1 MVMTARPRWRRQ
13 PAERPRQIL
22 DAALAEFA
30 DRGFAAAR
38 LDDIAK
44 RAGVAKGT
52 IYLYFPDKDALFRGV
67 VHELL
72 ITRIER
78 GEREAGRGDESA
90 ADTLRQILREYW
102 EFIRSPTFAPL
113 FRLVHAE
120 LPHYPDL
127 ARFYADE
134 VVARG
139 QRLIA
144 GVIKTGVERGEFRD
158 VDARVAARMV
168 VAPFVM
174 HGVWC
179 GHRELCAW
187 MAGKSDAQLFRELTD
202 FLFSALAPQPL
213 QTASRARTRSSGRG
227 ARARPSPSTSQTTR
241 TP

>member
-1 MVMTARPRWRRQ
+1 MPPRPRWRRQ

-38 LDDIAK
+38 LDDIAR

-78 GEREAGRGDESA
+78 GERDAGRVDESA
-90 ADTLRQILREYW
+90 VETLRRILRAYW
-102 EFIRSPTFAPL
+102 EFIRSPNFAPL

-127 ARFYADE
+127 ARFYAEE

-144 GVIKTGVERGEFRD
+144 DVIRTGVERGEFRA
-158 VDARVAARMV
+158 VDPRVAARMV

-179 GHRELCAW
+179 GHRELCSW
-187 MAGKSDAQLFRELTD
+187 MAGKSDAQLFRELMD
-202 FLFSALAPQPL
+202 FLHAAIAVPSAATPKRRRTPRERG
-213 QTASRARTRSSGRG
+213 ASRRRVPSSI
-227 ARARPSPSTSQTTR
+227 SQRTR